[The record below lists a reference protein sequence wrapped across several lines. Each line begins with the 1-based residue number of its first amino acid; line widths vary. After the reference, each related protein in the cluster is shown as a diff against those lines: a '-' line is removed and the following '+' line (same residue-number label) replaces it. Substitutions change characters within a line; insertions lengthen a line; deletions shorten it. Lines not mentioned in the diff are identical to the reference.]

1 MMNTLVYHTP
11 HHESPKLKFTF
22 KSAINKSSIQKIE
35 GDDGLQLSQ
44 VANYN
49 MRLRWKFNNQN
60 RVYIGM
66 ETMTIP
72 YNIFYIGFRKQF

>member
-1 MMNTLVYHTP
+1 M
-11 HHESPKLKFTF
+11 
-22 KSAINKSSIQKIE
+22 E

-72 YNIFYIGFRKQF
+72 SNIFYIGFRKQF